1 MTLEEQV
8 GRGLVSMGI
17 SVSPAQQ
24 ARLVAHLEL
33 VAKWNR
39 VHNLTAVRETSQ
51 MVVLHLLDSLS
62 ILPHLEGAR
71 TIADVGTGPGFPG
84 IPVAIVRED
93 VRVTLVE
100 SSHKK
105 CAFLQQARTE
115 LALVNAEIACE
126 RVEQFDPPA
135 KFDAVVS
142 RAFSDL
148 PEFLKLAGRLC
159 ADDGV
164 VVAMKGVYPDEELA
178 QVPATFKLRAAIPLK
193 VPGLSAERHL
203 VVLDPAG
210 A

>member
-17 SVSPAQQ
+17 AVSPAQRS
-24 ARLVAHLEL
+24 RLAAHLEL

-62 ILPHLEGAR
+62 VLPQLEGAHR
-71 TIADVGTGPGFPG
+71 IADVGTGPGFPG
-84 IPVAIVRED
+84 IPIAIVRDDCE
-93 VRVTLVE
+93 VTLVE

-105 CAFLQQARTE
+105 CTFLQQAKTE
-115 LALVNAEIACE
+115 LALANVTIACA
-126 RVEQFDPPA
+126 RVEQFVPST

-148 PEFLKLAGRLC
+148 PDFVAQAGHLVAPGGKLI
-159 ADDGV
+159 
-164 VVAMKGVYPDEELA
+164 AMKGVYPFDEIARVPSTHRVAKVLELH
-178 QVPATFKLRAAIPLK
+178 VPTLEAK
-193 VPGLSAERHL
+193 RHL
-203 VVLDPAG
+203 VVLEA

>member
-17 SVSPAQQ
+17 AVSPGQR
-24 ARLVAHLEL
+24 ARLTAHLEL

-51 MVVLHLLDSLS
+51 MVVLHLLDSLT
-62 ILPHLEGAR
+62 ILPQLEGAR

-84 IPVAIVRED
+84 IPIAIVRD
-93 VRVTLVE
+93 DTTVTLVE

-105 CAFLQQARTE
+105 CAFLQQAKTE
-115 LALVNAEIACE
+115 LALGNIAIACE
-126 RVEQFDPPA
+126 RVEQFKPPA
-135 KFDAVVS
+135 TFDAVVS

-148 PEFLKLAGRLC
+148 PDFVAQAGHLVAPGGKL
-159 ADDGV
+159 
-164 VVAMKGVYPDEELA
+164 VAMKGVYPFDEIARIPSTHRVA
-178 QVPATFKLRAAIPLK
+178 QVLELH
-193 VPGLSAERHL
+193 VPSLDAKRHL
-203 VVLDPAG
+203 VVLEA